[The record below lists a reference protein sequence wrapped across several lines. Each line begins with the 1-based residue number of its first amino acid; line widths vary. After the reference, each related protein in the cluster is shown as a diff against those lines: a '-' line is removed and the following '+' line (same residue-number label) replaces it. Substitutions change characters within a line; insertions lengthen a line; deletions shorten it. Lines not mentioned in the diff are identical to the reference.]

1 MNFIKLLPVIISIAF
16 LSAHYYRAGFLPL
29 VIIISLSLLVLLV
42 RQSWAVRVIQ
52 VELFIGGIEWIRTV
66 YNLVMAR
73 QSMDMPWVRLA
84 LILGAV
90 SLVSFCSICIFRA
103 GSLKTRYR
111 LK

>member
-52 VELFIGGIEWIRTV
+52 V
-66 YNLVMAR
+66 
-73 QSMDMPWVRLA
+73 
-84 LILGAV
+84 
-90 SLVSFCSICIFRA
+90 
-103 GSLKTRYR
+103 
-111 LK
+111 